1 MAVHLMESLYSSGGS
16 SSGGIT
22 QFELPSTRAS
32 ADAQMPTGDT
42 AYAVELGQTTAHAQ
56 SLNGIASRITGQMSN
71 PTTEPFN
78 LHMMLIV
85 AAVIVGLILIH
96 RAFKGAVI

>member
-1 MAVHLMESLYSSGGS
+1 MPHLMDSLYGGGD

-32 ADAQMPTGDT
+32 ADAQMPTGNT
-42 AYAVELGQTTAHAQ
+42 AYAVELGQTMAHAQ
-56 SLNGIASRITGQMSN
+56 GVSGIGSRLSGSIKN

-78 LHMMLIV
+78 VHMMLMIAV
-85 AAVIVGLILIH
+85 VIVGLVLVH
-96 RAFKGAVI
+96 RAFRGAVI